1 MACCANDADVDVEV
15 ELFFDEISECREANV
30 VDDGHCVVLLDEKDG
45 AAAVVQKCRKICGLG
60 CVTHDLA

>member
-1 MACCANDADVDVEV
+1 MEV